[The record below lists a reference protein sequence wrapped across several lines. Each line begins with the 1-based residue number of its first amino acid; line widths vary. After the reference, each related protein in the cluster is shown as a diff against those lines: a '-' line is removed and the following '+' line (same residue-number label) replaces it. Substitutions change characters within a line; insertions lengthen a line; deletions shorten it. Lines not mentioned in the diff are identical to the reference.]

1 MQRDEADIDVLECA
15 LLIARHAH
23 PDLARYRML
32 SLGLTSCLVHIT
44 ISQLV
49 LRSPQW

>member
-1 MQRDEADIDVLECA
+1 MQRDEEDIDVLECA

-23 PDLARYRML
+23 PDLVRHCML
-32 SLGLTSCLVHIT
+32 ALGLTSCLVHIT

-49 LRSPQW
+49 LCSPRW